1 MDVNR
6 KSGVLLH
13 LSSLPGSFGIGDMGP
28 EAERF
33 IKFLSA
39 AGFGAWQLLPLSL
52 TNAVFGDSPYSS
64 PSSFAGNTLFIS
76 PELLV
81 EIGLLETAECEPF
94 YVPSGNCVDFEQA
107 RRSKEAL
114 LGLAYR
120 RFCQNKSQ
128 FEEMN
133 EEFWDFSVTES
144 SWLDDY
150 SLFIILKEK
159 FNGVCWN
166 QWPEEYRTRNS
177 KALLAFT
184 QDSGQL
190 EKMDRVRFE
199 QFLFFMQLR
208 RLRELCHNNKIELIG
223 DLPIYVGFDSADV
236 WGRQDLF
243 HLDDMGNPVTVTGV
257 PPDYFSSTGQRWGN
271 PIYRWDVM
279 RSEAFDWW
287 LRRFKQALRGCDLLR
302 VDHFRGFCAY
312 WEIPASEETA
322 INGWWTPGPG
332 KLFFDA
338 FDGSFNNERGRFPF
352 IAEDLG
358 VITPDVRELM
368 EDFEL
373 PGMKILQFAFGEGM
387 EENPYIL
394 HHHRRNSV
402 VYTGTHDNN
411 TTLGWWQEDAGETER
426 NNFIRYMGRTTAT
439 DDEVLSLMIRVALGS
454 VADLAIIPMQD
465 VLALGGSARM
475 NRPSVSLGNWG
486 WRCEAK
492 SLTPQRAAYYRDL
505 NALYGRCQK

>member
-1 MDVNR
+1 MDINR

-13 LSSLPGSFGIGDMGP
+13 LSSLPSSFGIGDMGP

-33 IKFLSA
+33 INFLSA

-81 EIGLLETAECEPF
+81 EIGLLETAECAPF
-94 YVPSGNCVDFEQA
+94 RVPSGNRVDFEQA
-107 RRSKEAL
+107 RRSKETL
-114 LGLAYR
+114 LGLAYQ
-120 RFCQNKSQ
+120 RFRQNKSQ

-150 SLFIILKEK
+150 SLFMILKEK
-159 FNGVCWN
+159 FNNVCWN
-166 QWPEEYRTRNS
+166 QWPEGYRTRDS
-177 KALLAFT
+177 KVLLAFT
-184 QDSGQL
+184 QDPGQL
-190 EKMDRVRFE
+190 EKLDRVRFE
-199 QFLFFMQLR
+199 QFLFFMQQR
-208 RLRELCHNNKIELIG
+208 RLRELCHENKIELIG

-243 HLDDMGNPVTVTGV
+243 YLDSMGNPVTVTGV

-271 PIYRWDVM
+271 PVYRWDAM
-279 RSEAFDWW
+279 RSESFDWW

-358 VITPDVRELM
+358 VITPDVRDLM
-368 EDFEL
+368 EAFEL

-387 EENPYIL
+387 EENPYIP

-411 TTLGWWQEDAGETER
+411 TTLGWWQEDAGETEK
-426 NNFIRYMGRTTAT
+426 NNFTRYTGRTSLA
-439 DDEVLSLMIRVALGS
+439 DDEALSLMIRVALGS

-465 VLALGGSARM
+465 VLALGGEARM
-475 NRPSVSLGNWG
+475 NRPSVALGNWD
-486 WRCEAK
+486 WCCEAE
-492 SLTPQRAAYYRDL
+492 SLTPQRAAHYRDL
-505 NALYGRCQK
+505 NILYGRCPK